1 MIDAQLVTA
10 ATNHLLAA
18 TPTPATPSLP
28 GNAEQAINT
37 VLGWI
42 KYIGLVACVA
52 GLFLVAAR
60 MAVSHRHGGGGE
72 HMAGL
77 AYVAGSLVIIGAAG
91 AIIGALG

>member
-1 MIDAQLVTA
+1 MMFDAQLVTA
-10 ATNHLLAA
+10 AHHLLAD
-18 TPTPATPSLP
+18 TPTPGNPSLP

-37 VLGWI
+37 VLGWV
-42 KYIGLVACVA
+42 KYIGLAACVA

-72 HMAGL
+72 HMTGL
-77 AYVAGSLVIIGAAG
+77 AYVAGALIIIGAAA

>member
-1 MIDAQLVTA
+1 MIDAPLVTA
-10 ATNHLLAA
+10 VNHFLAD
-18 TPTPATPSLP
+18 TPTPGNPSLP
-28 GNAEQAINT
+28 GNAETAINT
-37 VLGWI
+37 VLGWV
-42 KYIGLVACVA
+42 KYIGLAACVA

-60 MAVSHRHGGGGE
+60 MAVSHRQGGGGE

>member
-1 MIDAQLVTA
+1 MIDAPLVTA
-10 ATNHLLAA
+10 VSHVLAA
-18 TPTPATPSLP
+18 TPTPANPSLP
-28 GNAEQAINT
+28 GNAEQTINT
-37 VLGWI
+37 VLGWL

-52 GLFLVAAR
+52 GLFLVASR

-77 AYVAGSLVIIGAAG
+77 AYVAGSLIIIGAAG

>member
-10 ATNHLLAA
+10 ANHLVAA
-18 TPTPATPSLP
+18 TPTPGNPSLP

-37 VLGWI
+37 VLGWL
-42 KYIGLVACVA
+42 KYIGLAACVA

-60 MAVSHRHGGGGE
+60 MAVSHRQGGGGE

-77 AYVAGSLVIIGAAG
+77 AYVAGALIIIGAAA